1 MLTNV
6 LKSVQMT
13 RGFKKKIRQNNTEN
27 SGFGSNAS
35 GRFINKDGLP
45 NVRRTGVNV
54 FNRLSWYHTMLN
66 LSTFRF
72 LSYLLISYILV
83 NLAFAMIYYLI
94 GVQHLTGIDKSDPVN
109 EFIDVF
115 FFSSQTFTTVGYGR
129 IAPVGFLASLVATFE
144 AFLGLLTF
152 AIATGL
158 FYGRFSRPRA
168 YLRFSDIAVI
178 APFKQSTALMFRLAP
193 YKNNALTDADVIV
206 SAAIEVI
213 EDGVRK
219 SNFYRL
225 ETQLSKINTLAL
237 NWTVVHKIDE
247 NSPFYGFSE
256 DDFKNTDIELIIQV
270 RAFDEVF
277 SNTVVQRSSYVT
289 GEIIYGA
296 KFIPMYYPD
305 KGHQSTVL
313 DLDKINEYQK
323 EDLPVSKGNNE

>member
-1 MLTNV
+1 MA
-6 LKSVQMT
+6 K
-13 RGFKKKIRQNNTEN
+13 GFRKRIKQENAEN
-27 SGFGSNAS
+27 SGFGSRAS

-45 NVRRTGVNV
+45 NVRRRGVNV

-66 LSTFRF
+66 LSSFRF
-72 LSYLLISYILV
+72 ITYLVMMYILI
-83 NLAFAMIYYLI
+83 NLVFACIYYLI
-94 GVQHLTGIDKSDPVN
+94 GVEHLTGIDKSNPLD

-129 IAPVGFLASLVATFE
+129 IAPIGFLASLVATFE

-178 APFKQSTALMFRLAP
+178 APFQDVTALMFRLAP
-193 YKNNALTDADVIV
+193 YKNNALTDADVTL
-206 SAAIEVI
+206 STAIEI
-213 EDGVRK
+213 NEDGTTK

-225 ETQLSKINTLAL
+225 ETQLSKINTLSL
-237 NWTVVHKIDE
+237 NWTIVHKIDE
-247 NSPFYGFSE
+247 NSPFAGFTA
-256 DDFKNTDIELIIQV
+256 DDFKNTNIEIIVHV

-277 SNTVVQRSSYVT
+277 SNTVVQRASYVSR
-289 GEIIYGA
+289 EIIYGA
-296 KFIPMYYPD
+296 KFSPMYYPD
-305 KGHQSTVL
+305 EENNSTVL

-323 EDLPVSKGNNE
+323 AELPVFDAEK

>member
-1 MLTNV
+1 MA
-6 LKSVQMT
+6 K
-13 RGFKKKIRQNNTEN
+13 GFRKKIHQENTEN
-27 SGFGSNAS
+27 SGFGSRAS

-45 NVRRTGVNV
+45 NVRRRGVNV

-66 LSTFRF
+66 LSSFRF
-72 LSYLLISYILV
+72 ITYLVVMYILI
-83 NLAFAMIYYLI
+83 NLVFAFIYYLI
-94 GVQHLTGIDKSDPVN
+94 GVEHLTGIDKSNPLD

-129 IAPVGFLASLVATFE
+129 IAPVGFMASLVATFE

-178 APFKQSTALMFRLAP
+178 APFQDVTALMFRLAP
-193 YKNNALTDADVIV
+193 YKNNALTDADVTL
-206 SAAIEVI
+206 STAIEINEEGTV
-213 EDGVRK
+213 K

-237 NWTVVHKIDE
+237 NWTIVHKIDE
-247 NSPFYGFSE
+247 NSPFFGFSA
-256 DDFKNTDIELIIQV
+256 DDFKNTNIEIIVHV

-277 SNTVVQRSSYVT
+277 SNTVVQRSSYVSR
-289 GEIIYGA
+289 EIIYGA
-296 KFIPMYYPD
+296 KFISMYYPD
-305 KGHQSTVL
+305 KEKDSTVL

-323 EDLPVSKGNNE
+323 VELKTSDAQRS

>member
-1 MLTNV
+1 MA
-6 LKSVQMT
+6 K
-13 RGFKKKIRQNNTEN
+13 GFRKKIRQENTEN
-27 SGFGSNAS
+27 SGFGNRAS

-45 NVRRTGVNV
+45 NVRRRGVNV
-54 FNRLSWYHTMLN
+54 LNRLSWYHTMLN
-66 LSTFRF
+66 LSSFRF
-72 LSYLLISYILV
+72 ITYLVLIYILI
-83 NLAFAMIYYLI
+83 NLVFACIYYLI
-94 GVQHLTGIDKSDPVN
+94 GVEHLTGIDKSNPLD

-129 IAPVGFLASLVATFE
+129 IAPVGFMASLVATFE

-178 APFKQSTALMFRLAP
+178 APFQDATALMFRLAP
-193 YKNNALTDADVIV
+193 YKNNALTDADVTL
-206 SAAIEVI
+206 STAIEI
-213 EDGVRK
+213 NEEGVVK

-247 NSPFYGFSE
+247 NSPFLGFSA
-256 DDFKNTDIELIIQV
+256 DDFKNTNIEIIVHV

-277 SNTVVQRSSYVT
+277 SNTVVQRSSYVSN
-289 GEIIYGA
+289 EIIYGA
-296 KFIPMYYPD
+296 KFVTMYYPD
-305 KGHQSTVL
+305 KEKDSTVL

-323 EDLPVSKGNNE
+323 AELPVFDIQK

>member
-1 MLTNV
+1 MA
-6 LKSVQMT
+6 K
-13 RGFKKKIRQNNTEN
+13 GFRKKIRQENTEN
-27 SGFGSNAS
+27 SGFGSRAS

-45 NVRRTGVNV
+45 NVRRRGVNV
-54 FNRLSWYHTMLN
+54 LNRLSWYHTMLN
-66 LSTFRF
+66 LSSFRF
-72 LSYLLISYILV
+72 ITYLVVMYILI
-83 NLAFAMIYYLI
+83 NLVFACIYYLI
-94 GVQHLTGIDKSDPVN
+94 GVEHLTGIDKSNSLD

-129 IAPVGFLASLVATFE
+129 IAPVGFMASLVATFE

-178 APFKQSTALMFRLAP
+178 APFQDATALMFRLAP
-193 YKNNALTDADVIV
+193 YKNNALTDADVTL
-206 SAAIEVI
+206 STAIEI
-213 EDGVRK
+213 NEEGVVK

-247 NSPFYGFSE
+247 NSPFLGFSA
-256 DDFKNTDIELIIQV
+256 DDFKNTNIEIIVHV

-277 SNTVVQRSSYVT
+277 SNTVVQRSSYVSN
-289 GEIIYGA
+289 EIIYGA
-296 KFIPMYYPD
+296 KFVAMYYPD
-305 KGHQSTVL
+305 KEKDSTVL

-323 EDLPVSKGNNE
+323 VELPVFDIQRS

>member
-1 MLTNV
+1 MA
-6 LKSVQMT
+6 K
-13 RGFKKKIRQNNTEN
+13 GFRKKIRQENAEN
-27 SGFGSNAS
+27 SGFGSRAS
-35 GRFINKDGLP
+35 GRFINKDGIP
-45 NVRRTGVNV
+45 NVKRKGVNV

-66 LSTFRF
+66 LSSFRF
-72 LSYLLISYILV
+72 ITYLVSMYILI
-83 NLAFAMIYYLI
+83 NLVFACIYYLI
-94 GVQHLTGIDKSDPVN
+94 GVEHLTGIDKSNPLD

-178 APFKQSTALMFRLAP
+178 APFQDVTALMFRLAP
-193 YKNNALTDADVIV
+193 YKNNALTDADVTL
-206 SAAIEVI
+206 STAIEI
-213 EDGVRK
+213 NENGITK
-219 SNFYRL
+219 TNFYRL
-225 ETQLSKINTLAL
+225 ETQLSKINSLAL

-247 NSPFYGFSE
+247 NSPFYGFSS
-256 DDFKNTDIELIIQV
+256 DDFANTNIEIIVHV

-277 SNTVVQRSSYVT
+277 SNTVVQRSSYVSH
-289 GEIIYGA
+289 EIIYGA
-296 KFIPMYYPD
+296 KFLPMYYPD
-305 KGHQSTVL
+305 QENDSTVL

-323 EDLPVSKGNNE
+323 AELPVFETERS

>member
-1 MLTNV
+1 
-6 LKSVQMT
+6 MT
-13 RGFKKKIRQNNTEN
+13 RGFRKKIRQKNTEN

-45 NVRRTGVNV
+45 NVKRTGVNV
-54 FNRLSWYHTMLN
+54 FNSLSWYHTMLN
-66 LSTFRF
+66 LSSFRF
-72 LSYLLISYILV
+72 ISYLVIAYILV
-83 NLAFAMIYYLI
+83 NLVFAMIYYLI
-94 GVQHLTGIDKSDPVN
+94 GVEHLTGIDKSDPLN

-168 YLRFSDIAVI
+168 YLRFSDIALI
-178 APFKQSTALMFRLAP
+178 APFEEGRALMFRLAP

-206 SAAIEVI
+206 STAIEVI
-213 EDGVRK
+213 ENDVPK

-225 ETQLSKINTLAL
+225 ETHLSKINTLAL
-237 NWTVVHKIDE
+237 NWTVVHKINE
-247 NSPFYGFSE
+247 SSPFYGFSE
-256 DDFKNTDIELIIQV
+256 DDFKSTDIEIIVQV

-277 SNTVVQRSSYVT
+277 SNTVVQRSSYAT
-289 GEIIYGA
+289 GEIVYGA
-296 KFIPMYYPD
+296 KFVPMYYPD
-305 KGHQSTVL
+305 KKNLVTVL
-313 DLDKINEYQK
+313 DLDKINEYQQA
-323 EDLPVSKGNNE
+323 DLPEQAGNKE

>member
-1 MLTNV
+1 MA
-6 LKSVQMT
+6 K
-13 RGFKKKIRQNNTEN
+13 GFRKRIKQENTEN
-27 SGFGSNAS
+27 SGFGSRAS

-45 NVRRTGVNV
+45 NVKRRGVNV

-66 LSTFRF
+66 LSSFRF
-72 LSYLLISYILV
+72 ITYLVVMYILI
-83 NLAFAMIYYLI
+83 NLVFAFIYYLI
-94 GVQHLTGIDKSDPVN
+94 GVEHLTGIDKSDPLN

-129 IAPVGFLASLVATFE
+129 IAPIGFTASLVATFE

-178 APFKQSTALMFRLAP
+178 APFQGVTALMFRLAP
-193 YKNNALTDADVIV
+193 YKNNALTDADVTL
-206 SAAIEVI
+206 STAIEI
-213 EDGVRK
+213 NEEGTTK

-247 NSPFYGFSE
+247 NSPFYGFS
-256 DDFKNTDIELIIQV
+256 DADFNNINIEIIV
-270 RAFDEVF
+270 HVGAFDEVF
-277 SNTVVQRSSYVT
+277 SNTVVQRSSYT
-289 GEIIYGA
+289 SREIIYGA
-296 KFIPMYYPD
+296 KFLPMYYPD
-305 KGHQSTVL
+305 KEKDSTVL

-323 EDLPVSKGNNE
+323 AELPVFDAERS

>member
-1 MLTNV
+1 MA
-6 LKSVQMT
+6 K
-13 RGFKKKIRQNNTEN
+13 GFRKRIKQENAEN
-27 SGFGSNAS
+27 SGFGSRAS

-45 NVRRTGVNV
+45 NVRRRGVNV

-66 LSTFRF
+66 LSSFRF
-72 LSYLLISYILV
+72 ITYLVMMYILI
-83 NLAFAMIYYLI
+83 NLVFACIYYLI
-94 GVQHLTGIDKSDPVN
+94 GVEHLTGIDKSNPLD

-129 IAPVGFLASLVATFE
+129 IAPIGFLASLVATFE

-178 APFKQSTALMFRLAP
+178 APFQDVTALMFRLAP
-193 YKNNALTDADVIV
+193 YKNNALTDANVTL
-206 SAAIEVI
+206 STAIEI
-213 EDGVRK
+213 NEDGTTK

-225 ETQLSKINTLAL
+225 ETQLSKINTLSL
-237 NWTVVHKIDE
+237 NWTIVHKIDE
-247 NSPFYGFSE
+247 NSPFAGFSA
-256 DDFKNTDIELIIQV
+256 DDFKNTNIEIIVHV

-277 SNTVVQRSSYVT
+277 SNTVIQRASYVSK
-289 GEIIYGA
+289 EIIYGA
-296 KFIPMYYPD
+296 KFLPMYYPD
-305 KGHQSTVL
+305 EEKDSTVL

-323 EDLPVSKGNNE
+323 AELPVFDAEK

>member
-1 MLTNV
+1 MA
-6 LKSVQMT
+6 
-13 RGFKKKIRQNNTEN
+13 RGFRQKIRQKDTDS
-27 SGFGSNAS
+27 SGFGTNAS

-45 NVRRTGVNV
+45 NVRRKGVNV

-72 LSYLLISYILV
+72 LSYLVVAYILV
-83 NLAFAMIYYLI
+83 NIIFALIYYSI

-168 YLRFSDIAVI
+168 YLRFSDIALI
-178 APFKQSTALMFRLAP
+178 SPFQNTNALMFRLAP

-213 EDGVRK
+213 EDGVAK

-225 ETQLSKINTLAL
+225 ETRLNKINTLAL
-237 NWTVVHKIDE
+237 NWTVVHIIDE
-247 NSPFYGFSE
+247 NSPFNGFSE
-256 DDFKNTDIELIIQV
+256 EDFKNTDIEIIVQV

-289 GEIIYGA
+289 REIIYGA
-296 KFIPMYYPD
+296 KFVPMYYPNKD
-305 KGHQSTVL
+305 SQSTIL
-313 DLDKINEYQK
+313 DLDKINEYQQV
-323 EDLPVSKGNNE
+323 DLPVLAEEKG

>member
-1 MLTNV
+1 MA
-6 LKSVQMT
+6 K
-13 RGFKKKIRQNNTEN
+13 GFRKRIKQENTEN
-27 SGFGSNAS
+27 SGFGSRAS

-45 NVRRTGVNV
+45 NVRRRGVNV

-66 LSTFRF
+66 LSSFRF
-72 LSYLLISYILV
+72 ITYLVVMYILI
-83 NLAFAMIYYLI
+83 NLVFAFVYYLI
-94 GVQHLTGIDKSDPVN
+94 GVEHLTGINKSNPTD

-178 APFKQSTALMFRLAP
+178 APFQGVTALMFRLAP
-193 YKNNALTDADVIV
+193 YKNNALTDADVTL
-206 SAAIEVI
+206 STAIEI
-213 EDGVRK
+213 NENGTTK

-225 ETQLSKINTLAL
+225 ETQLSKINTLSL

-247 NSPFYGFSE
+247 NSPFAGFSA
-256 DDFKNTDIELIIQV
+256 DDFANTNIEIIVHV

-277 SNTVVQRSSYVT
+277 SNTVVQRSSYVSR
-289 GEIIYGA
+289 EIIYGA
-296 KFIPMYYPD
+296 KFLPMYYPD
-305 KGHQSTVL
+305 KEKDSTVL
-313 DLDKINEYQK
+313 DLDKINEYEK
-323 EDLPVSKGNNE
+323 AELPNFETERSS

>member
-1 MLTNV
+1 MA
-6 LKSVQMT
+6 
-13 RGFKKKIRQNNTEN
+13 RGFRQKIRQKNTEN
-27 SGFGSNAS
+27 SGFGSNAPS

-45 NVRRTGVNV
+45 NVKRRGVNV

-66 LSTFRF
+66 LSSFRF
-72 LSYLLISYILV
+72 LSYLVIAYIV
-83 NLAFAMIYYLI
+83 INLAFAFIYYLI
-94 GVQHLTGIDKSDPVN
+94 GVEHLTGIDKSDPLS

-129 IAPVGFLASLVATFE
+129 IAPVGFAASLVATFE

-168 YLRFSDIAVI
+168 YLRFSENMVL
-178 APFKQSTALMFRLAP
+178 APFQDATALMFRLAP

-213 EDGVRK
+213 ENGIPK

-225 ETQLSKINTLAL
+225 ETQMSKINTLAL
-237 NWTVVHKIDE
+237 NWTVVHKINE
-247 NSPFYGFSE
+247 NSPFYGFTE
-256 DDFKNTDIELIIQV
+256 NDFKNTDIEIIVQL

-277 SNTVVQRSSYVT
+277 SNTVVQRTSYT
-289 GEIIYGA
+289 SNEIVYGA
-296 KFIPMYYPD
+296 KFTPMYYPSKD
-305 KGHQSTVL
+305 NLTTVL
-313 DLDKINEYQK
+313 NLDKINEYQK
-323 EDLPVSKGNNE
+323 TELPIAEEIPS

>member
-1 MLTNV
+1 MA
-6 LKSVQMT
+6 K
-13 RGFKKKIRQNNTEN
+13 GFRKRIKQENAEN
-27 SGFGSNAS
+27 SGFGSRAS

-45 NVRRTGVNV
+45 NVRRRGINV

-66 LSTFRF
+66 LSSFRF
-72 LSYLLISYILV
+72 ITYLVMMYILI
-83 NLAFAMIYYLI
+83 NLVFACIYYLI
-94 GVQHLTGIDKSDPVN
+94 GVEHLTGIDKSNPLD

-129 IAPVGFLASLVATFE
+129 IAPIGFLASLVATFE

-178 APFKQSTALMFRLAP
+178 APFQDITALMFRLAP
-193 YKNNALTDADVIV
+193 YKNNALTDADVTL
-206 SAAIEVI
+206 STAIEI
-213 EDGVRK
+213 KEDGTTK

-225 ETQLSKINTLAL
+225 ETQLSKINTLSL
-237 NWTVVHKIDE
+237 NWTIVHKIDE
-247 NSPFYGFSE
+247 NSPFAGFTA
-256 DDFKNTDIELIIQV
+256 DDFKNINIEIIVHV

-277 SNTVVQRSSYVT
+277 SNTVVQRASYVSK
-289 GEIIYGA
+289 EIIYGA
-296 KFIPMYYPD
+296 KFSPMYYPD
-305 KGHQSTVL
+305 EENNSTVL

-323 EDLPVSKGNNE
+323 AELPVFDVEK

>member
-1 MLTNV
+1 MA
-6 LKSVQMT
+6 
-13 RGFKKKIRQNNTEN
+13 RGFRQKIRQKNTEN

-35 GRFINKDGLP
+35 GRFINRDGLP
-45 NVRRTGVNV
+45 NVKRKGVNV

-72 LSYLLISYILV
+72 LSYLIVAYILV
-83 NLAFAMIYYLI
+83 NLLFALIYYLI
-94 GVQHLTGIDKSDPVN
+94 GVEHLTGIDKSDPLN

-178 APFKQSTALMFRLAP
+178 APFKESRALMFRLAP

-213 EDGVRK
+213 ENGVPK
-219 SNFYRL
+219 SNFYSL
-225 ETQLSKINTLAL
+225 KTHLNKINTLAL
-237 NWTVVHKIDE
+237 NWTVVHEIKED
-247 NSPFYGFSE
+247 SPFYGFSE
-256 DDFKNTDIELIIQV
+256 EDFKNTDIEIIVQV

-277 SNTVVQRSSYVT
+277 SNTVVQRTSYVSE
-289 GEIIYGA
+289 EIVYGA
-296 KFIPMYYPD
+296 KFSLMYYPD
-305 KGHQSTVL
+305 NSDLTTIL
-313 DLDKINEYQK
+313 DLDKINDYQK
-323 EDLPVSKGNNE
+323 TDLPAIAGDPE

>member
-1 MLTNV
+1 MS
-6 LKSVQMT
+6 K
-13 RGFKKKIRQNNTEN
+13 GFKKRIRQENTEN
-27 SGFGSNAS
+27 SGFGNRAS

-45 NVRRTGVNV
+45 NVKRKGVNV

-66 LSTFRF
+66 LSSFRF
-72 LSYLLISYILV
+72 ITYLVVMYIFINLIF
-83 NLAFAMIYYLI
+83 AFIYYLI
-94 GVQHLTGIDKSDPVN
+94 GVEHLTGIDKSDPVN

-168 YLRFSDIAVI
+168 YLRFSDIALV
-178 APFKQSTALMFRLAP
+178 APFQGVTALMFRLAP
-193 YKNNALTDADVIV
+193 YKNNALTDADVTL
-206 SAAIEVI
+206 SAAIEI
-213 EDGVRK
+213 NDGEILK

-225 ETQLSKINTLAL
+225 ETHLSKISTLAL

-247 NSPFYGFSE
+247 NSPFFGFSA
-256 DDFKNTDIELIIQV
+256 DDFKNTNIEIIVHV

-277 SNTVVQRSSYVT
+277 SNTVVQRSSYAT
-289 GEIIYGA
+289 EEIIYGA
-296 KFIPMYYPD
+296 KFVPMYYPD
-305 KGHQSTVL
+305 KEKDSTVL
-313 DLDKINEYQK
+313 DLDKINAYQRT
-323 EDLPVSKGNNE
+323 EMPVFDTEKL

>member
-1 MLTNV
+1 MA
-6 LKSVQMT
+6 
-13 RGFKKKIRQNNTEN
+13 RGFKKKIKQENAEN
-27 SGFGSNAS
+27 SGFGSRAS

-45 NVRRTGVNV
+45 NVRRKGVNV

-66 LSTFRF
+66 LSSFRF
-72 LSYLLISYILV
+72 IAYLVIMYILI
-83 NLAFAMIYYLI
+83 NLIFAFIYYLI
-94 GVQHLTGIDKSDPVN
+94 GVEHLTGIDKSDPMN

-129 IAPVGFLASLVATFE
+129 IAPIGFAASLVATFE

-178 APFKQSTALMFRLAP
+178 APFQESTALMFRLAP
-193 YKNNALTDADVIV
+193 YKNNALTDADVTL
-206 SAAIEVI
+206 STAIEI
-213 EDGVRK
+213 NEEGTTK

-247 NSPFYGFSE
+247 SSPFFGFLA
-256 DDFKNTDIELIIQV
+256 DDFKNTNIEIIVHV

-277 SNTVVQRSSYVT
+277 SNTVVQRSSYVSQ
-289 GEIIYGA
+289 EIIYGA
-296 KFIPMYYPD
+296 KFSPMYYPD
-305 KGHQSTVL
+305 QEKDSTVL

-323 EDLPVSKGNNE
+323 VELPVFETEKV

>member
-1 MLTNV
+1 MA
-6 LKSVQMT
+6 K
-13 RGFKKKIRQNNTEN
+13 GFRKKIRQENTEN
-27 SGFGSNAS
+27 SGFGNRAS

-45 NVRRTGVNV
+45 NVRRRGVNV
-54 FNRLSWYHTMLN
+54 LNRLSWYHTMLN
-66 LSTFRF
+66 LSSFRF
-72 LSYLLISYILV
+72 ITYLVVMYILI
-83 NLAFAMIYYLI
+83 NLVFACIYYLI
-94 GVQHLTGIDKSDPVN
+94 GVEHLTGIDKSNPLD

-129 IAPVGFLASLVATFE
+129 IAPVGFMASLVATFE

-178 APFKQSTALMFRLAP
+178 APFQDATALMFRLAP
-193 YKNNALTDADVIV
+193 YKNNALTDADITL
-206 SAAIEVI
+206 STAIEI
-213 EDGVRK
+213 NEEGVVK

-247 NSPFYGFSE
+247 NSPFLGFSA
-256 DDFKNTDIELIIQV
+256 DDFKNTNIEIIVHV

-277 SNTVVQRSSYVT
+277 SNTVVQRSSYVSN
-289 GEIIYGA
+289 EIIYGA
-296 KFIPMYYPD
+296 KFVAMYYPD
-305 KGHQSTVL
+305 KEKDSTVL

-323 EDLPVSKGNNE
+323 VELPVFDIQRS

>member
-1 MLTNV
+1 MA
-6 LKSVQMT
+6 K
-13 RGFKKKIRQNNTEN
+13 GFRKKIRQENTEN
-27 SGFGSNAS
+27 SGFGSRAS

-45 NVRRTGVNV
+45 NVRRRGVNV
-54 FNRLSWYHTMLN
+54 LNRLSWYHTMLN
-66 LSTFRF
+66 LSSFRF
-72 LSYLLISYILV
+72 ITYLVVMYILI
-83 NLAFAMIYYLI
+83 NLVFACIYYLI
-94 GVQHLTGIDKSDPVN
+94 GVEHLTGIDKSNPLD

-129 IAPVGFLASLVATFE
+129 IAPVGFMASLVATFE

-178 APFKQSTALMFRLAP
+178 APFQDATALMFRLAP
-193 YKNNALTDADVIV
+193 YKNNALTDADVTL
-206 SAAIEVI
+206 STAIEI
-213 EDGVRK
+213 NEEGVVK

-247 NSPFYGFSE
+247 NSPFLGFSA
-256 DDFKNTDIELIIQV
+256 DDFKNTNIEIIVHV

-277 SNTVVQRSSYVT
+277 SNTVVQRSSYVSN
-289 GEIIYGA
+289 EIIYGA
-296 KFIPMYYPD
+296 KFVTMYYPD
-305 KGHQSTVL
+305 KEKDSTIL

-323 EDLPVSKGNNE
+323 VALPAFDIQRS